1 MLYHPQ
7 MSIYEVLLVISLEIL
22 RVLLLGFPGVSPLE
36 EYTLVY
42 TRLAAAVSFVNNDN
56 IATI

>member
-22 RVLLLGFPGVSPLE
+22 RVLLLGFPWVSPLE